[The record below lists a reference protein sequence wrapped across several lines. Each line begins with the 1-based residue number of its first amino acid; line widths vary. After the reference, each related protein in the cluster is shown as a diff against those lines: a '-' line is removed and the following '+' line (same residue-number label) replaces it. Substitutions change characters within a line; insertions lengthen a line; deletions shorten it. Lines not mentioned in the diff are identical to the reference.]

1 MSGLNTHKGRC
12 YSTVFYFM
20 LLLQI
25 SISISVKQTFLFL
38 VIYLICLHRAE
49 VVSYLCMTTNIRI
62 EMKSSECKIKL
73 KGKSSFLTTT

>member
-1 MSGLNTHKGRC
+1 MSGLNTHKGWC

-62 EMKSSECKIKL
+62 AMKSSECKIKL